1 MKFLDLWMSLILSF
15 YSKRYY
21 YTAHPLV
28 NVVMTNWCHYDK
40 LITKVDMTPILN
52 KLFSSFPL
60 FWVKTS
66 STWWLLFHSHGRFGN
81 RGRLSWMEVE
91 YFAYHAKYSPGISE
105 EKDMK
110 KVEIFSEALKII
122 SVLNWQIS

>member
-1 MKFLDLWMSLILSF
+1 MASFSLPWNGS
-15 YSKRYY
+15 
-21 YTAHPLV
+21 
-28 NVVMTNWCHYDK
+28 
-40 LITKVDMTPILN
+40 
-52 KLFSSFPL
+52 
-60 FWVKTS
+60 
-66 STWWLLFHSHGRFGN
+66 G
-81 RGRLSWMEVE
+81 MEVE